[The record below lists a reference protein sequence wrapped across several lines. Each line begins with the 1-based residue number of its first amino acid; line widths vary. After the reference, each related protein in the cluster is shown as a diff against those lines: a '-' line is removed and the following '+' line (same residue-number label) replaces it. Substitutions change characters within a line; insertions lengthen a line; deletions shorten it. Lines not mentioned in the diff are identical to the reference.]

1 MQSGFNYWKRP
12 WHRWIVWSGGI
23 LQIVALW
30 LHIQEYR
37 NLADVQERIFS
48 AAEWEQIA
56 AQQLMQCSISA
67 LMATVFFGILIIGH
81 FSHSK
86 RSARLADGILCVV
99 LGLAWGVAGLLLPMR
114 YSTGDTVLWIVIL
127 LLALGG
133 GVGTL
138 WWHLFRNEPSA
149 EGQV

>member
-1 MQSGFNYWKRP
+1 MMSSAFSYWKRP
-12 WHRWIVWSGGI
+12 WHRWVILVVGI
-23 LQIVALW
+23 LQLVALW

-37 NLADVQERIFS
+37 NLADVQERVFS

-67 LMATVFFGILIIGH
+67 LLAAVFFSVFIIGH
-81 FSHSK
+81 FSRSK

-99 LGLAWGVAGLLLPMR
+99 LGLAWGAAGLLLPMR
-114 YSTGDTVLWIVIL
+114 YSTGDTVIWLVIL

-133 GVGTL
+133 GAGAL
-138 WWHLFRNEPSA
+138 WWHIIRTEPSA
-149 EGQV
+149 VG

>member
-1 MQSGFNYWKRP
+1 MMSSAFSYWKRP
-12 WHRWIVWSGGI
+12 WHRWVILAVGI
-23 LQIVALW
+23 LQLIALR

-67 LMATVFFGILIIGH
+67 LLAAVFFSVFIIGH
-81 FSHSK
+81 FSRSK

-99 LGLAWGVAGLLLPMR
+99 LGLAWGAAGLLLPMR
-114 YSTGDTVLWIVIL
+114 YSTGDTVIWLVIL

-133 GVGTL
+133 GAGAL
-138 WWHLFRNEPSA
+138 WWHIIRTEPSA
-149 EGQV
+149 VG

>member
-1 MQSGFNYWKRP
+1 MSSAFSYWKRP
-12 WHRWIVWSGGI
+12 WHRWVILIVGI
-23 LQIVALW
+23 LQLVALW

-37 NLADVQERIFS
+37 NLAGVQERIFS

-67 LMATVFFGILIIGH
+67 LMAAVFFSVLIIGH

-86 RSARLADGILCVV
+86 RFARLADGILCVV
-99 LGLAWGVAGLLLPMR
+99 VGLVWGAAGLLLPMR
-114 YSTGDTVLWIVIL
+114 YSTGDTLLWLVIL

-133 GVGTL
+133 GVITL
-138 WWHLFRNEPSA
+138 WQNAKCEKTSR
-149 EGQV
+149 